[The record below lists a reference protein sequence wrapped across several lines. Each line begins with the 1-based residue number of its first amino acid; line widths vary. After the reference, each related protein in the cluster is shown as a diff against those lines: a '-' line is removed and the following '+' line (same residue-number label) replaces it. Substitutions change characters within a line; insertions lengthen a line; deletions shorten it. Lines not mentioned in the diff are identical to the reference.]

1 MPKQQKRP
9 PGGAAGPRETRVYA
23 PTHRAGNEPPGRRM
37 TVSGEAGR
45 RNDSSK
51 DRERTSQKPVHSQA
65 GQAVPRSAGHPQQA
79 QRSSAEGLR
88 SSAGPAQTRPKTQAR
103 PQTPSQSSG
112 TKYAAS
118 AERTAKGGPQP
129 KRSDYAQSV
138 NKTRVKHPGAREA
151 QDRLKAQA
159 KAQLRQETNTSQ
171 TEPEAV
177 RRQPKVSR
185 TKKAAHGLGNIH
197 RLEPIGHQ
205 PAEQDDKTSAKVHKK
220 ERKPLDRRKLITVL
234 TVLVAAFG
242 LMLAG
247 YFVFLLDTVTVDG
260 NKTYSSDSIVA
271 LSGLKR
277 GEHMLMCNLGK
288 VKSNIES
295 NPYLKVV
302 SIRRELP
309 RTIRISVE
317 ERKEIAVIAG
327 QGYDVIID
335 VEGYVLSIGAGSDL
349 SNLLRVNG
357 MSQIGFHVNQKLG
370 ANSDFQT
377 RALLSM
383 IQQLQ
388 GYDLLKDTKELDL
401 SNPLNV
407 CLYTR
412 DGITVMIGQ
421 PENLAEKLAWM
432 RDALPSLREG
442 GITSGTLDVSAKGGA
457 IFSPALPSATAKP
470 QQTGN
475 TNGEQ
480 PSTSQPDEQQP
491 DGEKPEEDTGTR
503 QKTADPA
510 ISG

>member
-9 PGGAAGPRETRVYA
+9 PGGTAGPRETRVYA
-23 PTHRAGNEPPGRRM
+23 PTHRAGNESPSRRI
-37 TVSGEAGR
+37 AGTR
-45 RNDSSK
+45 DAGQRNDSYANR
-51 DRERTSQKPVHSQA
+51 DRLSSKPVHAQA
-65 GQAVPRSAGHPQQA
+65 GQAVGQLQQA
-79 QRSSAEGLR
+79 QRYYSDGRKNA
-88 SSAGPAQTRPKTQAR
+88 AGPAQTRPQTQPR
-103 PQTPSQSSG
+103 PQALYQSTG
-112 TKYAAS
+112 TKYTAS
-118 AERTAKGGPQP
+118 AERTEKGSPPP
-129 KRSDYAQSV
+129 KRPDYAQSV
-138 NKTRVKHPGAREA
+138 NKTRVKHPGGREA
-151 QDRLKAQA
+151 QDRLRAQA
-159 KAQLRQETNTSQ
+159 KAQLRQETNISQ
-171 TEPEAV
+171 TEPEAAK
-177 RRQPKVSR
+177 RQPKVSR
-185 TKKAAHGLGNIH
+185 TKKKAPGLGNIH

-205 PAEQDDKTSAKVHKK
+205 PAEQDEKTTAKAPKK
-220 ERKPLDRRKLITVL
+220 ERKPLDRRKLIIVL

-242 LMLAG
+242 LLLSG

-260 NKTYSSDSIVA
+260 NKTHSTDSIVA
-271 LSGLKR
+271 LSGLQR
-277 GEHMLMCNLGK
+277 GEHMLMCNLSK

-302 SIRRELP
+302 SIQRELP
-309 RTIRISVE
+309 RTVKITVE
-317 ERKEIAVIAG
+317 ERKEIATIAG

-335 VEGYVLSIGAGSDL
+335 KEGYVLSIGAGSDL

-388 GYDLLKDTKELDL
+388 EYDLLKDTKELDL

-412 DGITVMIGQ
+412 DGITVTIGQ

-442 GITSGTLDVSAKGGA
+442 NITSGTLDVSAKGGA
-457 IFSPALPSATAKP
+457 IFSPAVPSATAKP
-470 QQTGN
+470 QETGN

-480 PSTSQPDEQQP
+480 PSTPQPDEQQP
-491 DGEKPEEDTGTR
+491 DGQKPEEDTGTQ

-510 ISG
+510 YSG